1 MSPLV
6 LLASLSAVL
15 LAALLRSGRSEPRRV
30 PVRVRRER

>member
-6 LLASLSAVL
+6 LLASLSVVL
-15 LAALLRSGRSEPRRV
+15 LAALLRSGRAQTRRV

>member
-6 LLASLSAVL
+6 LLASISAVL
-15 LAALLRSGRSEPRRV
+15 LAALLASGRSEQREE

>member
-6 LLASLSAVL
+6 LLASVSAVL
-15 LAALLRSGRSEPRRV
+15 LAALLASGRSEPHRV